1 MSERRGVGAGDAEE
15 VTAVSERINAPVNL
29 DDIQKSILV
38 IDDDDGI
45 QSQVV
50 QALLNTTA
58 APSPQSVFTLE
69 NLDLLTESSDIA
81 YFYLKNEIGMSEEA
95 MWKITLEAGSA
106 LGMTAHTLRR
116 KVDLLRRTMDLSDGD
131 VQTLLA
137 RQPTILHLSADKNL
151 APTILFLV
159 RALDLSKED
168 LRTMIVQF
176 PCILSYSKKNLSLK
190 LRFFRE
196 LMKYSAEECRALFV
210 DEPKLLTAGVRTGL
224 LPHLRFFLRDVDI
237 PLINLRTIIQ
247 KNPLLMLYSL
257 EENLVPKLIFYLTT
271 NLRVDSKQLVR
282 LLTAYPQMLDFN
294 LDNHILPITAY
305 MMQELGFSPIEFRQ
319 IILKFPRLVTHSLF
333 KIKHVVGY
341 LQYELGMEASQVKRV
356 IYQAPQ
362 VIGLSMEG
370 NVQQKVSF
378 IRDSFQLTDQ
388 ELRRVLS
395 GMPTLLC
402 CNVDSNLR
410 PKTEYL
416 LQVFGSVDDLR
427 EAVLKLPAVL
437 GFSLEKRIRPRM
449 ERLLEIGAHPR
460 GITIGIPMKDEA
472 FEAWI
477 NRRQKRLEKNPG
489 FDNKGKEDN
498 VDKVA
503 LVVVRKTEQQP
514 RDGRIVHWTRERQPP
529 SPQ

>member
-1 MSERRGVGAGDAEE
+1 VSEKRGIGVEDLEE
-15 VTAVSERINAPVNL
+15 VTAVSERISAPIDL
-29 DDIQKSILV
+29 DDILENVRV
-38 IDDDDGI
+38 IDKDDGI
-45 QSQVV
+45 QAQVV
-50 QALLNTTA
+50 QSLLNTTA
-58 APSPQSVFTLE
+58 APSPQSVLTLE
-69 NLDLLTESSDIA
+69 TLDLLTESSDIA

-131 VQTLLA
+131 VQTVLT

-176 PCILSYSKKNLSLK
+176 PCILSYSKKNISLK

-196 LMKYSAEECRALFV
+196 LMKYSVDGCRALFV
-210 DEPKLLTAGVRTGL
+210 AEPKLLTASVRTGL
-224 LPHLRFFLRDVDI
+224 LPHLRFFLHDLDI
-237 PLINLRTIIQ
+237 PLEKLRIIIQ
-247 KNPLLMLYSL
+247 KNPRLMLYSL
-257 EENLVPKLIFYLTT
+257 EENLVPKLIFYLTM
-271 NLRVDSKQLVR
+271 NLHVDSKQLVR
-282 LLTAYPQMLDFN
+282 LLITYPQMLDFN

-319 IILKFPRLVTHSLF
+319 ILIKFPRLVTHSLF

-341 LQYELGMEASQVKRV
+341 LRYELGMEASQVKRLL
-356 IYQAPQ
+356 YQAPQ

-378 IRDSFQLTDQ
+378 IRDSLQLTDK

-402 CNVDSNLR
+402 CNVDTNLR

-437 GFSLEKRIRPRM
+437 GFSLERRIQPRM
-449 ERLLEIGAHPR
+449 ERLLKIGGHPR

-472 FEAWI
+472 FEAWL
-477 NRRQKRLEKNPG
+477 NGRQKRLKKNPG
-489 FDNKGKEDN
+489 FDRKSKQDN
-498 VDKVA
+498 VEKGA
-503 LVVVRKTEQQP
+503 LIVVRKTEQQP
-514 RDGRIVHWTRERQPP
+514 RDGRIVHWIRERQPP
-529 SPQ
+529 FPQ